1 MIIQNKTIM
10 NKYEFFGLR
19 FVPGYNDW
27 DVDYVTIEAE
37 TEELAVK
44 EFRKLKWITKGWS
57 VEKLEN

>member
-1 MIIQNKTIM
+1 M

-37 TEELAVK
+37 TEELAIR
-44 EFRKLKWITKGWS
+44 EFRKLRWITKGWS